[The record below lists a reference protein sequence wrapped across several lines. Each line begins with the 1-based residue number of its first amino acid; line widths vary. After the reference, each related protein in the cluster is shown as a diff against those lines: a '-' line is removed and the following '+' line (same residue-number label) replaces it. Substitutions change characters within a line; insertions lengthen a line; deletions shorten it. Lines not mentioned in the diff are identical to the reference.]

1 MKSRVK
7 GSWTGWSGDTVVQL
21 ENGSIWRQAQYY
33 YRYQY
38 KYRPVV
44 IVDGNQMHVEGMP
57 RMVRVQRL
65 A

>member
-7 GSWTGWSGDTVVQL
+7 GAWTGWSGDTVVQL
-21 ENGSIWRQAQYY
+21 ENGSIWRQAQHY

>member
-7 GSWTGWSGDTVVQL
+7 GAWTGWSGDTVVQL

-38 KYRPVV
+38 KHRPVA
-44 IVDGNQMHVEGMP
+44 IVDGNQMHVDGMP

>member
-7 GSWTGWSGDTVVQL
+7 GAWTGWSGDTVVEL

-33 YRYQY
+33 YRYHY

-44 IVDGNQMHVEGMP
+44 IVDGNQMHVEGMS
-57 RMVRVQRL
+57 RMIRVQRL